1 MPLEAADRSY
11 LLDMLRHAQGAMDAV
26 AGMTFEQYELDENL
40 RLSIERRVEIIGEA
54 ARRLSV
60 EFQKA
65 HPDVP
70 WARIVAQR
78 NVLAHNYGEIDD
90 ELLWRVATVH
100 IPQLVNSLKMILG

>member
-1 MPLEAADRSY
+1 
-11 LLDMLRHAQGAMDAV
+11 
-26 AGMTFEQYELDENL
+26 MTFEQYELDENL